1 MASAQR
7 IESLRVDGFRNL
19 CEVSI
24 APDPSANL
32 FVGANGQG
40 KTSLLEA
47 VDYVCTLRSFR
58 GALRTHLVGHDAR
71 CADVRLTASGEPLG
85 HTFHVTLQ
93 RTSREILLDGK
104 RPERAVQYYGNAPCV
119 VFHPQDLELV
129 RGGPEVRRR
138 LLDRILLRVVEG
150 YGEALRSYTR
160 ALRSRNTILR
170 DAQPD
175 ARALVAYDPVLAR
188 TGSFIVR
195 ERRRLTAELLPAA
208 RAAVTDVAQAD
219 DEVTL
224 QYRTHAVE
232 EPDTYGEMLSRGLV
246 QDLLRKSTQL
256 GPHADDVAVLW
267 SRRAARA
274 VASQGQTRALALA
287 LRLAELEVLRARSG
301 HTPWLLLDDVSSEL
315 DRERTQ
321 RLFARVAALGAQLW
335 VTTTD
340 PAIAGLI
347 PGARRFSVRAGRVFN
362 DAGNR

>member
-1 MASAQR
+1 MASALR
-7 IESLRVDGFRNL
+7 IECLRVDGFRNL
-19 CEVSI
+19 RGVDI
-24 APDPSANL
+24 TPDASANL

-58 GALRTHLVGHDAR
+58 GALRAQLVGHDAKR
-71 CADVRLTASGEPLG
+71 ADVWLGASGEPVG
-85 HTFHVTLQ
+85 HTFHVTVQ
-93 RTSREILLDGK
+93 RTGREILLDGK
-104 RPERAVQYYGNAPCV
+104 RPERAVQYYGNASCV

-129 RGGPEVRRR
+129 RGGPDVRRR
-138 LLDRILLRVVEG
+138 LLDRILLRVVDG

-160 ALRSRNTILR
+160 GLRSRNTLLR

-175 ARALVAYDPVLAR
+175 ARAVTAYDPLLAR
-188 TGSFIVR
+188 AGSFIVR
-195 ERRRLTAELLPAA
+195 ERLALTSELLPAA

-224 QYRTHAVE
+224 QYRTHAPAEPEAYRE
-232 EPDTYGEMLSRGLV
+232 ELARGLA
-246 QDLLRKSTQL
+246 QDLVRKSTQM

-267 SRRAARA
+267 GRRAARTA
-274 VASQGQTRALALA
+274 ASQGQTRALALA
-287 LRLAELEVLRARSG
+287 LRLAELDVLRARSG

-340 PAIAGLI
+340 PAIAELV
-347 PGARRFSVRAGRVFN
+347 PGAKRFTVRAGGVF
-362 DAGNR
+362 DEGR

>member
-1 MASAQR
+1 MASALR

-19 CEVSI
+19 RAVDL

-58 GALRTHLVGHDAR
+58 GALRAQLVGHDAKR
-71 CADVRLTASGEPLG
+71 ADVWIHASGEPVG
-85 HTFHVTLQ
+85 HTFHVTVQ
-93 RTSREILLDGK
+93 RTGREILLDGK
-104 RPERAVQYYGNAPCV
+104 RPERAVQYYGNASCV

-129 RGGPEVRRR
+129 RGGPDVRRR
-138 LLDRILLRVVEG
+138 LLDRILLRVVDG

-160 ALRSRNTILR
+160 ALRSRNTLLR

-175 ARALVAYDPVLAR
+175 TRAVVAYDPALAR
-188 TGSFIVR
+188 AGSFIVR
-195 ERRRLTAELLPAA
+195 ERLSLTSELLPAA

-224 QYRTHAVE
+224 QYRTHAPGESDAYRE
-232 EPDTYGEMLSRGLV
+232 ELARGLA
-246 QDLLRKSTQL
+246 QDLVRKSTQL

-267 SRRAARA
+267 GRRAART

-287 LRLAELEVLRARSG
+287 LRLAELDVLRARSG

-340 PAIAGLI
+340 PAIAELV
-347 PGARRFSVRAGRVFN
+347 PGAKRFTVRAGGVQQ
-362 DAGNR
+362 D